1 MSAAGYTPEEP
12 IAAIATAL
20 APAAL
25 GIVRCSGKG
34 VVELLAPLFSR
45 PKALLEAA
53 GNTMVY
59 GWLVEPDASRWLVA
73 PDASR
78 WLVEPT
84 AGRWLVE
91 PASGDGLAGVD
102 ACSQSD
108 NGGAGRRID
117 QVLVAVFRSP
127 RSFTGEDMVEI
138 NCHGGPGMVTEIF
151 RLLTSHG
158 FRAAL
163 PGEFTFRSFIN
174 GKADLT
180 RAEAVQEIVSAK
192 TEVGRGRAAGRLA
205 GGLYQELDAIKHLL
219 RETMAAIEAE
229 IEYPEDEEAIADAF
243 DSSQLE
249 VARRRLESLCASWS
263 SEKLYQDGARVVLC
277 GCTNA
282 GKSSLFNTLLK
293 EDRSIVSDIHGT
305 TRDWIEGWVSLDG
318 IPARLFDTAG
328 LRESQDEVERHGIQ
342 RTQDLTAEADLIFYV
357 VDAAVGLVEEDRQFL
372 ADHGLLDSKSGAMVS
387 NRPPLILVLNKCDRL
402 SQDSMEQPDFGNLPV
417 DAVVRLSAKTGAG
430 TAQLVEAA
438 RRLLSQ
444 NTTQLAG
451 GQVGL
456 GSERQ
461 RRCAQAALEA
471 VVHGLEVAQSDY
483 TLDTVVQDL
492 EEALEALGE
501 ITGEVTSED
510 ILDTVF
516 SRFCLGK

>member
-1 MSAAGYTPEEP
+1 MNSAGYTPEEP

-34 VVELLAPLFSR
+34 VIELLAPLFSR
-45 PKALLEAA
+45 PKALLSAA
-53 GNTMVY
+53 GNTIVY
-59 GWLVEPDASRWLVA
+59 GWL
-73 PDASR
+73 
-78 WLVEPT
+78 T
-84 AGRWLVE
+84 E
-91 PASGDGLAGVD
+91 PAAG
-102 ACSQSD
+102 Q
-108 NGGAGRRID
+108 GAMGRRID
-117 QVLVAVFRSP
+117 QVLVSVFRSP

-138 NCHGGPGMVTEIF
+138 SCHGGPGMVTGIL

-180 RAEAVQEIVSAK
+180 RAEAVQEIIAAK
-192 TEVGRGRAAGRLA
+192 TDTSRGRAAGRLA
-205 GGLYQELDAIKHLL
+205 GGLFQELDEIKSLL
-219 RETMAAIEAE
+219 RETLAALEAE

-249 VARRRLESLCASWS
+249 EARRRLASLCASWS
-263 SEKLYQDGARVVLC
+263 CERLYQDGVRVVLC
-277 GCTNA
+277 GRTNA

-305 TRDWIEGWVSLDG
+305 TRDWIEGWVSFGG

-328 LRESQDEVERHGIQ
+328 LRESDDEVERHGIQ
-342 RTQDLTAEADLIFYV
+342 RTQDLTAEADLILYV
-357 VDAAVGLVEEDRQFL
+357 VDSTVGLTEEDREFL
-372 ADHGLLDSKSGAMVS
+372 E
-387 NRPPLILVLNKCDRL
+387 NRRRAENPSDCCGCDDNRRDDNRTGDKPTAGSPPLALVLNKWDKVALHSL
-402 SQDSMEQPDFGNLPV
+402 SEPGMDGLPV
-417 DAVVRLSAKTGAG
+417 DTVVRLSARTGQG
-430 TAQLVEAA
+430 TAQLVEEIC
-438 RRLLSQ
+438 RLLFRNISHVG
-444 NTTQLAG
+444 A

-461 RRCAQAALEA
+461 KDCAQAALEA
-471 VVHGLEVAQSDY
+471 VVHGLEVAEEGY
-483 TLDTVVQDL
+483 TLDAVVQDV

-501 ITGEVTSED
+501 ITGEVTTED

>member
-1 MSAAGYTPEEP
+1 MNSAGYTPEEP

-34 VVELLAPLFSR
+34 VIELLAPLFSR
-45 PKALLEAA
+45 PKALLEAE
-53 GNTMVY
+53 GNTIVY
-59 GWLVEPDASRWLVA
+59 GWLI
-73 PDASR
+73 
-78 WLVEPT
+78 
-84 AGRWLVE
+84 E
-91 PASGDGLAGVD
+91 PATG
-102 ACSQSD
+102 Q
-108 NGGAGRRID
+108 GAVGRRID
-117 QVLVAVFRSP
+117 QVLVSVFRSP

-138 NCHGGPGMVTEIF
+138 SCHGGPGMVTGIL

-180 RAEAVQEIVSAK
+180 RAEAVQEIIAAK
-192 TEVGRGRAAGRLA
+192 TDTSRGRAAGRLA
-205 GGLYQELDAIKHLL
+205 GGLFQELDEIKSLL
-219 RETMAAIEAE
+219 RETLAALEAE

-249 VARRRLESLCASWS
+249 EARRRLASLCASWS
-263 SEKLYQDGARVVLC
+263 CERLYQDGVRVVLC
-277 GCTNA
+277 GRTNA

-305 TRDWIEGWVSLDG
+305 TRDWIEGWVSFGG

-328 LRESQDEVERHGIQ
+328 LRESDDEVERHGIQ
-342 RTQDLTAEADLIFYV
+342 RTQDLTAEADLILYV
-357 VDAAVGLVEEDRQFL
+357 VDSTVGLTEEDREFL
-372 ADHGLLDSKSGAMVS
+372 ENRRRAENPSDCCGRDD
-387 NRPPLILVLNKCDRL
+387 NRPDDNRRDDNRTGDKPTAGSPPLALVLNKWDKVALHSL
-402 SQDSMEQPDFGNLPV
+402 SEPGMDGLPV
-417 DAVVRLSAKTGAG
+417 DTVVRLSARTGQG
-430 TAQLVEAA
+430 TAQLVEEIC
-438 RRLLSQ
+438 RLLFRNISH
-444 NTTQLAG
+444 AG
-451 GQVGL
+451 AGQVGL

-461 RRCAQAALEA
+461 KDCAQSALEA
-471 VVHGLEVAQSDY
+471 VVHGLEVAEEGY
-483 TLDTVVQDL
+483 TLDAVVQDV
-492 EEALEALGE
+492 EEALESLGE
-501 ITGEVTSED
+501 ITGEVTTED

>member
-1 MSAAGYTPEEP
+1 MNSAGYTPEEP

-34 VVELLAPLFSR
+34 VIELLAPLFSR

-53 GNTMVY
+53 GNTIVY
-59 GWLVEPDASRWLVA
+59 GWL
-73 PDASR
+73 
-78 WLVEPT
+78 T
-84 AGRWLVE
+84 E
-91 PASGDGLAGVD
+91 PAAG
-102 ACSQSD
+102 Q
-108 NGGAGRRID
+108 GAVGRRID
-117 QVLVAVFRSP
+117 QVLVSVFRSP

-138 NCHGGPGMVTEIF
+138 SCHGGPGMVTGIL

-180 RAEAVQEIVSAK
+180 RAEAVQEIIAAK
-192 TEVGRGRAAGRLA
+192 TDTSRGRAAGRLA
-205 GGLYQELDAIKHLL
+205 GGLFQELDEIKSLL
-219 RETMAAIEAE
+219 RETLAALEAE

-249 VARRRLESLCASWS
+249 EARRRLASLCASWS
-263 SEKLYQDGARVVLC
+263 CERLYQDGVRVVLC
-277 GCTNA
+277 GRTNA

-305 TRDWIEGWVSLDG
+305 TRDWIEGWVSFGG

-328 LRESQDEVERHGIQ
+328 LRESDDEVERHGIQ
-342 RTQDLTAEADLIFYV
+342 RTQDLTAEADLILYV
-357 VDAAVGLVEEDRQFL
+357 VDSTVGLTEEDREFL
-372 ADHGLLDSKSGAMVS
+372 ENRRRAENSSDCCGCDD
-387 NRPPLILVLNKCDRL
+387 NRPDDNRRDDNRLGDKPTAGSPPLALVLNKWDKVALHSL
-402 SQDSMEQPDFGNLPV
+402 SEPSMDGLPV
-417 DAVVRLSAKTGAG
+417 DTVVRLSARTGQG
-430 TAQLVEAA
+430 TSQLVEEIC
-438 RRLLSQ
+438 RLLFRNISH
-444 NTTQLAG
+444 AG
-451 GQVGL
+451 AGQVGL

-461 RRCAQAALEA
+461 KDCAQAALEA
-471 VVHGLEVAQSDY
+471 VVHGLEVAEEGY
-483 TLDTVVQDL
+483 TLDAVVQDV
-492 EEALEALGE
+492 EEALESLGE
-501 ITGEVTSED
+501 ITGEVTTED

>member
-1 MSAAGYTPEEP
+1 MNSAGYTPEEP
-12 IAAIATAL
+12 IVAIATAL

-34 VVELLAPLFSR
+34 VIELLAPLFSR

-53 GNTMVY
+53 GNTIVY
-59 GWLVEPDASRWLVA
+59 GWLI
-73 PDASR
+73 
-78 WLVEPT
+78 
-84 AGRWLVE
+84 E
-91 PASGDGLAGVD
+91 PAAGQEAV
-102 ACSQSD
+102 
-108 NGGAGRRID
+108 GRRID
-117 QVLVAVFRSP
+117 QVLVSVFRSP

-138 NCHGGPGMVTEIF
+138 NCHGGPGMVTGIL

-180 RAEAVQEIVSAK
+180 RAEAVQEIIAAK
-192 TEVGRGRAAGRLA
+192 TDTSRGRAAGRLA
-205 GGLYQELDAIKHLL
+205 GGLFQELDEIKSLL
-219 RETMAAIEAE
+219 RETLAALEAE

-249 VARRRLESLCASWS
+249 EARRRLASLCASWS
-263 SEKLYQDGARVVLC
+263 CERLYQDGVRVVLC
-277 GCTNA
+277 GRTNA

-305 TRDWIEGWVSLDG
+305 TRDWIEGWVSFGG

-328 LRESQDEVERHGIQ
+328 LRESDDEVERHGIQ
-342 RTQDLTAEADLIFYV
+342 RTQDLTAEADLILYV
-357 VDAAVGLVEEDRQFL
+357 VDSTVGLTEEDREFL
-372 ADHGLLDSKSGAMVS
+372 ENRRRAENPSDCCGPDD
-387 NRPPLILVLNKCDRL
+387 NRPDDNRLDDNRTGDKPTAGSPPLALVLNKWDKVALNSL
-402 SQDSMEQPDFGNLPV
+402 SEPGMDGLPV
-417 DAVVRLSAKTGAG
+417 DTVVRLSARTGQG
-430 TAQLVEAA
+430 TAQLVEEIC
-438 RRLLSQ
+438 RLLFRNISH
-444 NTTQLAG
+444 AG
-451 GQVGL
+451 AGQVGL

-461 RRCAQAALEA
+461 KDCAQAALEA
-471 VVHGLEVAQSDY
+471 VVHGLEVAEEGY
-483 TLDTVVQDL
+483 TLDAVVQDV
-492 EEALEALGE
+492 EEALESLGE
-501 ITGEVTSED
+501 ITGEVTTED

>member
-1 MSAAGYTPEEP
+1 MNSAGYTPEEP

-34 VVELLAPLFSR
+34 VIELLAPLFSR
-45 PKALLEAA
+45 PKALLSAE
-53 GNTMVY
+53 GNTIVY
-59 GWLVEPDASRWLVA
+59 GWL
-73 PDASR
+73 
-78 WLVEPT
+78 T
-84 AGRWLVE
+84 E
-91 PASGDGLAGVD
+91 PAAGQE
-102 ACSQSD
+102 AM
-108 NGGAGRRID
+108 GRRID
-117 QVLVAVFRSP
+117 QVLVSVFRSP

-138 NCHGGPGMVTEIF
+138 SCHGGPGMVTGIL

-180 RAEAVQEIVSAK
+180 RAEAVQEIIAAK
-192 TEVGRGRAAGRLA
+192 TDTSRGRAAGRLA
-205 GGLYQELDAIKHLL
+205 GGLFQELDEIKSLL
-219 RETMAAIEAE
+219 RETLAALEAE

-249 VARRRLESLCASWS
+249 EARRRLASLCASWS
-263 SEKLYQDGARVVLC
+263 CERLYQDGVRVVLC
-277 GCTNA
+277 GRTNA

-305 TRDWIEGWVSLDG
+305 TRDWIEGWVSFGG

-328 LRESQDEVERHGIQ
+328 LRESDDEVERHGIQ
-342 RTQDLTAEADLIFYV
+342 RTQDLTAEADLILYV
-357 VDAAVGLVEEDRQFL
+357 VDSTVGLTEEDREFL
-372 ADHGLLDSKSGAMVS
+372 ENRRRAENSSDCCGCDD
-387 NRPPLILVLNKCDRL
+387 NRPDDNRTGDKPTAGSPPLALVLNKWDKVALHSL
-402 SQDSMEQPDFGNLPV
+402 SEPGMDGLPV
-417 DAVVRLSAKTGAG
+417 DTVVRLSARTGQG
-430 TAQLVEAA
+430 TAQLVEEIC
-438 RRLLSQ
+438 RLLFRNISH
-444 NTTQLAG
+444 AG
-451 GQVGL
+451 AGQVGL

-461 RRCAQAALEA
+461 KDCAQSALEA
-471 VVHGLEVAQSDY
+471 VVHGLEVAEEGY
-483 TLDTVVQDL
+483 TLDAVVQDV
-492 EEALEALGE
+492 EEALESLGE
-501 ITGEVTSED
+501 ITGEVTTED

>member
-1 MSAAGYTPEEP
+1 MNSAGYTPEEP

-34 VVELLAPLFSR
+34 VIELLAPLFSR
-45 PKALLEAA
+45 PKALLSAE
-53 GNTMVY
+53 GNTIVY
-59 GWLVEPDASRWLVA
+59 GWLI
-73 PDASR
+73 
-78 WLVEPT
+78 
-84 AGRWLVE
+84 E
-91 PASGDGLAGVD
+91 PAAG
-102 ACSQSD
+102 Q
-108 NGGAGRRID
+108 GAVGRRID
-117 QVLVAVFRSP
+117 QVLVSVFRSP

-138 NCHGGPGMVTEIF
+138 SCHGGPGMVTGIL

-180 RAEAVQEIVSAK
+180 RAEAVQEIIAAK
-192 TEVGRGRAAGRLA
+192 TDTSRGRAAGRLA
-205 GGLYQELDAIKHLL
+205 GGLFQELDEIKSLL
-219 RETMAAIEAE
+219 RETLAALEAE

-249 VARRRLESLCASWS
+249 EARRRLASLCASWS
-263 SEKLYQDGARVVLC
+263 CERLYQDGVRVVLC
-277 GCTNA
+277 GRTNA

-305 TRDWIEGWVSLDG
+305 TRDWIEGWVSFGG

-328 LRESQDEVERHGIQ
+328 LRESDDEVERHGIQ
-342 RTQDLTAEADLIFYV
+342 RTQDLTAEADLILYV
-357 VDAAVGLVEEDRQFL
+357 VDSTVGLTEEDREFL
-372 ADHGLLDSKSGAMVS
+372 E
-387 NRPPLILVLNKCDRL
+387 NRRRAENPSDCCGPDDNRTGDKPTAGSPPLALVLNKWDKVALHSL
-402 SQDSMEQPDFGNLPV
+402 SESGMDGLPV
-417 DAVVRLSAKTGAG
+417 DTVVRLSARTGQG
-430 TAQLVEAA
+430 TAQLVEEIY
-438 RRLLSQ
+438 RLLFRNISH
-444 NTTQLAG
+444 AG
-451 GQVGL
+451 AGQVGL

-461 RRCAQAALEA
+461 KDCAQAALEA
-471 VVHGLEVAQSDY
+471 VVHGLEVAEEGY
-483 TLDTVVQDL
+483 TLDAVVQDV

-501 ITGEVTSED
+501 ITGEVTTED

>member
-1 MSAAGYTPEEP
+1 MNSAGYTPEEP

-34 VVELLAPLFSR
+34 VIELLAPLFSR
-45 PKALLEAA
+45 PKALLSAA
-53 GNTMVY
+53 GNTIVY
-59 GWLVEPDASRWLVA
+59 GWL
-73 PDASR
+73 
-78 WLVEPT
+78 T
-84 AGRWLVE
+84 E
-91 PASGDGLAGVD
+91 PAAG
-102 ACSQSD
+102 Q
-108 NGGAGRRID
+108 GAMGRRID
-117 QVLVAVFRSP
+117 QVLVSVFRSP

-138 NCHGGPGMVTEIF
+138 SCHGGPGMVTGIL

-180 RAEAVQEIVSAK
+180 RAEAVQEIIAAK
-192 TEVGRGRAAGRLA
+192 TDTSRGRAAGRLA
-205 GGLYQELDAIKHLL
+205 GGLFQELDEIKSLL
-219 RETMAAIEAE
+219 RETLAALEAE

-249 VARRRLESLCASWS
+249 EARRRLESLCASWS
-263 SEKLYQDGARVVLC
+263 CERLYQDGVRVVLC
-277 GCTNA
+277 GRTNA

-305 TRDWIEGWVSLDG
+305 TRDWIEGWVSFGG

-328 LRESQDEVERHGIQ
+328 LRESDDEVERHGIQ
-342 RTQDLTAEADLIFYV
+342 RTQDLTAEADLILYV
-357 VDAAVGLVEEDRQFL
+357 VDSTVGLTEEDREFL
-372 ADHGLLDSKSGAMVS
+372 E
-387 NRPPLILVLNKCDRL
+387 NRRRAENPSDCCGCDDNRRDDKPTAGSPPLALVLNKWDKVALHSL
-402 SQDSMEQPDFGNLPV
+402 SESGMDGLPV
-417 DAVVRLSAKTGAG
+417 DTVVRLSARTGQG
-430 TAQLVEAA
+430 TAQLVEEIC
-438 RRLLSQ
+438 RLLFRNISH
-444 NTTQLAG
+444 AG
-451 GQVGL
+451 AGQVGL
-456 GSERQ
+456 GTERQ
-461 RRCAQAALEA
+461 KDCAQSALEA
-471 VVHGLEVAQSDY
+471 VVHGLEVAEEGY
-483 TLDTVVQDL
+483 TLDAVVQDV

-501 ITGEVTSED
+501 ITGEVTTED